1 MTTPRP
7 RYKDAHTQRV
17 YDTLLRLAED
27 TTSELYYNGEPRR
40 GGASHRA
47 AFWDGYS
54 GKYTLTGSNPAL
66 SRCTSAIPG
75 TMSAVCFMA
84 GKEHARRQKRKK
96 V

>member
-1 MTTPRP
+1 MTKP
-7 RYKDAHTQRV
+7 RYKDRHTQRV
-17 YDTLLRLAED
+17 YDTLLALAAD
-27 TTSELYYNGEPRR
+27 KTSELYYNGEPRR

-54 GKYTLTGSNPAL
+54 GKYTL

-84 GKEHARRQKRKK
+84 GKEHARREKQKKA
-96 V
+96 